1 MTVPL
6 QATASAEPEQLL
18 NGLRHRLTR
27 HALWEAALFFL
38 PPLLALCYIAFF
50 LYRFAWLGAEA
61 IIAAGATLLCVA
73 AALAV
78 WRFRSLL
85 PSPRFAARL
94 IDDRAEG
101 KDRFVTLATID
112 PARSSPALLSRLRLE
127 AAALLPRV
135 HLKRDFPF
143 RARRSFVNSCIGSL
157 LAILLVHLFLA
168 LAPGFGSKTK
178 AVEELALL
186 SRRLSSD
193 PRFEKLAARLKKL
206 AAAIQEPALSKEE
219 KRSQIEELLDSIREQ
234 LAAER
239 LRGGSGEELLR
250 QAADQLSGLE
260 EGLEKGQGK
269 GGGGGQD
276 RSPQQRGSGGNKTGD
291 EGQAEKHGGLSIPL
305 PDMSALPIPGLTTPP
320 RKELKGNEAKGEA
333 EGGQTRGGKAT
344 EKREKG
350 GELERGTKENT
361 ESKGSRGEWE
371 FKPIG
376 PTPQRFLQPGEQG
389 QAGLKDPRFVIVQ
402 LPEEEIAG
410 QSGGAADEARKRKGV
425 SGKLPVGNLPL
436 RQPDLPEGS
445 PEKQM
450 MPLEYRGMIR

>member
-1 MTVPL
+1 MSGPL
-6 QATASAEPEQLL
+6 AATASAEPEQLL
-18 NGLRHRLTR
+18 NGLRHRLTT
-27 HALWEAALFFL
+27 HALWEALLFFL

-85 PSPRFAARL
+85 PAPRFAARL

-143 RARRSFVNSCIGSL
+143 RVRRSFLNSCIGSL

-193 PRFEKLAARLKKL
+193 PRFEKLAARLKTL

-219 KRSQIEELLDSIREQ
+219 KRSQIEELSGSIREQ
-234 LAAER
+234 LAAEQ
-239 LRGGSGEELLR
+239 LLGGSGEELLR

-260 EGLEKGQGK
+260 EGLEKGEGA
-269 GGGGGQD
+269 GG
-276 RSPQQRGSGGNKTGD
+276 RPSPQERRGAGNKKGARSD
-291 EGQAEKHGGLSIPL
+291 ERQSDSPDSSS
-305 PDMSALPIPGLTTPP
+305 DMSGVPTSELTTPGG
-320 RKELKGNEAKGEA
+320 KELKGAGKEKKDGSKDAEDRKKGSD
-333 EGGQTRGGKAT
+333 
-344 EKREKG
+344 
-350 GELERGTKENT
+350 LERGAKEGMET
-361 ESKGSRGEWE
+361 KGSRGEWE
-371 FKPIG
+371 LKPSG
-376 PTPQRFLQPGEQG
+376 ATPQRFLQPGEQG

-410 QSGGAADEARKRKGV
+410 QSGGTADEARKRKGV

-436 RQPDLPEGS
+436 RQPDLPESS